1 MPEQKDEYL
10 EDMRRRARD
19 LFSQDGEVLL
29 HLLNGFLFWR
39 GMLKNDEQTFLHN
52 AAEAYVMFLMG
63 PPFPPKNLDP
73 RYLEQLETLMGEVEP
88 LAQRMSGASESAHD
102 KPRRKRKSIDA

>member
-1 MPEQKDEYL
+1 MQEQRDENL
-10 EDMRRRARD
+10 EDMRQRALN
-19 LFSQDGEVLL
+19 LFSQDWEVLL

-73 RYLEQLETLMGEVEP
+73 RYLEQLETLMGEVSP
-88 LAQRMSGASESAHD
+88 LARMSGASETPHN
-102 KPRRKRKSIDA
+102 KKRRRKA